1 MTGAR
6 GHIEHVTEARG
17 ARMRGLCHHDDPRC
31 PPFSALRV
39 LTLPY
44 VDFGGERREGE
55 LVVAKE
61 VAEEVVAIFEALC
74 LADFPIRCMEPI
86 EAYGGDDDLS
96 MAADNTSA
104 FNCRKAT
111 GSGRWSQHA
120 YGLAVDVNPIENPY
134 VENGRVFHD
143 ASVRY
148 VDRSRRLR
156 GMIHAGDAVVRAFRS
171 IGWGWGGS
179 WGGSVRD
186 YQHFSSTGS

>member
-104 FNCRKAT
+104 FNFRT
-111 GSGRWSQHA
+111 IPGSSALSHHA
-120 YGLAVDVNPIENPY
+120 LGLAIDINPRENPMILRG
-134 VENGRVFHD
+134 VCHP
-143 ASVRY
+143 ASAAPY
-148 VDRSRRLR
+148 VDRTHVRP
-156 GMIHAGDAVVRAFRS
+156 GMIVEGGVVVTTFARF
-171 IGWGWGGS
+171 GWYWGGA
-179 WGGSVRD
+179 WADLPD
-186 YQHFSSTGS
+186 YHHFSKRPRK